1 VIARLPGSSRDLP
14 PPLVLV
20 ADEDPQVVE
29 TIVAAL
35 QLHHYRVSVAE
46 DGDEVLRRAHG
57 ESPDLIIAS
66 VRLKGRGGLEL
77 CGTLRR
83 EVDWGDMPILLLS
96 SANDPEARV
105 EALAHGADDLVTKP
119 FSPRELFARAQRL
132 VSRARET
139 SRFRDRSQALERD
152 VVRLESEARRARDE
166 AERERSLR
174 SLAGGLTSTLLR
186 TTDVDELDARF
197 LRECC
202 AQTGARS
209 AALLTQDRATLR
221 EGGVGQ
227 GPWNVTAVRGDLLE
241 RWSALALEADSACV
255 AWLTALGRPALRSEL
270 ERLAEMTRDVGEL
283 SAHGVAMLG
292 VVPGGA
298 SMHGARLGPGAVVV
312 CDERPDGAP
321 FGALERERLGAL
333 CAAAAPARAVALRF
347 REQQD
352 RALDLVSE
360 PWAADPRRQEAARE
374 SCDRL
379 LALAAR
385 LDAPAADRAALARV
399 LELGPWAW
407 SDAGRAAIAQLAGE
421 GPSGELRRMRELVN
435 DADECSRGEPGAS
448 EDALPLLAAAGLRY
462 QALRISG
469 RSGFESWRTA
479 ASWLGVQGHA
489 SLRGEFPEALEPARS
504 GTDAH
509 GGAPPARGTR
519 THASRGNP
527 SMGPGPSAR

>member
-1 VIARLPGSSRDLP
+1 MIARLPGSSRDLP

-29 TIVAAL
+29 AIVAAL

-83 EVDWGDMPILLLS
+83 EVEWGDMPILLLS
-96 SANDPEARV
+96 AANDPEARV

-139 SRFRDRSQALERD
+139 TRFRNRSQELERD
-152 VVRLESEARRARDE
+152 VAKLESEARRARDE

-174 SLAGGLTSTLLR
+174 ALAGGLTATLLR
-186 TTDVDELDARF
+186 TIDVDELDARL

-209 AALLTQDRATLR
+209 AALLSLNRAALLSPDRATFR
-221 EGGVGQ
+221 GGAPSADPG
-227 GPWNVTAVRGDLLE
+227 GWTVTAVRGDLPE
-241 RWSALALEADSACV
+241 RWSALALEPNAACV
-255 AWLTALGRPALRSEL
+255 AWLTALGRPALRVEL
-270 ERLAEMTRDVGEL
+270 ERLTEMARDVGEL

-292 VVPGGA
+292 VVAGGA
-298 SMHGARLGPGAVVV
+298 GARSGPGAIVV
-312 CDERPDGAP
+312 CEERPDGAP
-321 FGALERERLGAL
+321 FGALERERFGAL

-360 PWAADPRRQEAARE
+360 PSSADPRRQEAARE
-374 SCDRL
+374 SSDRL

-385 LDAPAADRAALARV
+385 LDVPSSDRAALARV

-407 SDAGRAAIAQLAGE
+407 SDAGRAAIAQLAGD
-421 GPSGELRRMRELVN
+421 GPSSELRRMRELVI
-435 DADECSRGEPGAS
+435 DADDCSRGQSGAS
-448 EDALPLLAAAGLRY
+448 ADALPLLAAAGLRY

-469 RSGFESWRTA
+469 RSAFESWRTA

-504 GTDAH
+504 GADARR
-509 GGAPPARGTR
+509 GGPAARAAGPPAR
-519 THASRGNP
+519 
-527 SMGPGPSAR
+527 